1 MENKDKTIYNFD
13 EIVDRVGS
21 GCLKYDFRVERGK
34 TDEFLPLW
42 VADMDFRIAKPI
54 KEALK
59 KQVEHGIY
67 GYDEVKNDYF
77 EVLKNWFS
85 KNFNWTP
92 KKEWLIKTP
101 GIVFAMALAVKA
113 YTNENDAILIQR
125 PVYYPFTNV
134 IVSNNRKL
142 VKSPLKLVNN
152 KYEMDFEDIERKIV
166 EENVKMMLL
175 CSPHNPGGI
184 VWSKEELTKLGNILI
199 KHGVIILSDEIHC
212 DFVYDGYEHTI
223 FSSISDE
230 FEDNSIICTAPSK
243 TFNIAGLQISNIWIK
258 NEKLREKFKKEMD
271 KCGYSQLNSSGLVAA
286 KAAYLDGENWL
297 NQLRAYLK
305 SNLDF
310 MREFIN
316 SRLPQINMIE
326 PKGTYLVWL
335 DMRNVYSS
343 KKERDEIIENKAKL
357 WLSEGRIFGSE
368 GEGFERVNIACSK
381 AILKEALERLENAI
395 KNS

>member
-1 MENKDKTIYNFD
+1 
-13 EIVDRVGS
+13 
-21 GCLKYDFRVERGK
+21 
-34 TDEFLPLW
+34 
-42 VADMDFRIAKPI
+42 
-54 KEALK
+54 
-59 KQVEHGIY
+59 
-67 GYDEVKNDYF
+67 
-77 EVLKNWFS
+77 
-85 KNFNWTP
+85 
-92 KKEWLIKTP
+92 
-101 GIVFAMALAVKA
+101 
-113 YTNENDAILIQR
+113 
-125 PVYYPFTNV
+125 
-134 IVSNNRKL
+134 
-142 VKSPLKLVNN
+142 
-152 KYEMDFEDIERKIV
+152 
-166 EENVKMMLL
+166 
-175 CSPHNPGGI
+175 
-184 VWSKEELTKLGNILI
+184 
-199 KHGVIILSDEIHC
+199 
-212 DFVYDGYEHTI
+212 
-223 FSSISDE
+223 
-230 FEDNSIICTAPSK
+230 
-243 TFNIAGLQISNIWIK
+243 
-258 NEKLREKFKKEMD
+258 MD